1 MTPSAR
7 TFIVC
12 GLLACAGLL
21 LAAARATAQ
30 PAPAQSQGRL
40 IDVPYITQTRDLC
53 GGAAL
58 EMVFRYWGH
67 TSVRAADFAPLV
79 EPGRGIRTGDLAQA
93 ASSRGWT
100 SLVVDDVPEDPRA
113 RIRDELGR
121 GRPLIALIEVAA
133 NTYHYV
139 VIVGATDDV
148 VVFHD
153 PARAPFRTESWT
165 EFDRVWRLAGRWM
178 LLVLPT
184 DGAGTGGVVPE
195 AQVSVE
201 VPASPC
207 DALVQRSVEQA
218 SAGQLDQAE
227 QGLRAAQAMC
237 PFDVA
242 PLREL
247 AGLRFVQSRWSD
259 AIALAGEALTI
270 DPDDRNAR
278 DILGTS
284 LYLDGDAASALDAWE
299 PLGELVID
307 VVTVE
312 GADHIRHPVLVNAS
326 GLAAGLHLTSAA
338 LRTALRRIRAV
349 PSLASAQVTYTPTAA
364 GEASVAINVV
374 ERERLPVAPLPVVVA
389 LGRAVI
395 SDSVDVPVSGLLGEG
410 EHLQLRGRWSDERP
424 LVRASVAIPAP
435 EGVPGVFD
443 AVVSW
448 DRQAYDAAPG
458 LVRARRRRLEAGWS
472 HWLTANLRTRVSL
485 GNDRFDDTGSLSL
498 GVGADQRLFSDR
510 VAIAVDV
517 HRWWAKDDTR
527 FDLATA
533 AVAWRSTANRSAAA
547 TSAQFTV
554 SAASRNAPLALWP
567 GAGTGPSRRA
577 MLRAHP
583 LLDDDVVAGEVFG
596 RTVLQATVERTQ
608 PLPLVPLWPVSLA
621 GFVDTARAWRRLP
634 SKPGASDWLVDAGIG
649 LRVPVGTGVIRLDL
663 AHGLRGGG
671 LAASAGWS
679 VIWPD

>member
-1 MTPSAR
+1 MVLRPFVRRMAR
-7 TFIVC
+7 V
-12 GLLACAGLL
+12 CAGLAL
-21 LAAARATAQ
+21 LWAVGDAGAQ
-30 PAPAQSQGRL
+30 PVSQPRGHL

-58 EMVFRYWGH
+58 EMVFRYWGE
-67 TSVRAADFAPLV
+67 TSVRVADFASLV
-79 EPGRGIRTGDLAQA
+79 DPGRGIRTGDLAQA
-93 ASSRGWT
+93 ATSRGWT
-100 SLVVDDVPEDPRA
+100 SLVLDDVPDDPRA

-133 NTYHYV
+133 STYHYV
-139 VIVGATDDV
+139 VIVGVTDDV

-153 PARAPFRTESWT
+153 PARAPFRTESWK
-165 EFDRVWRLAGRWM
+165 EFDRAWRLAGRWM
-178 LLVLPT
+178 LLVLPRP
-184 DGAGTGGVVPE
+184 GAGAAAVVPE
-195 AQVSVE
+195 AQASVDA
-201 VPASPC
+201 PLSPC

-218 SAGQLDQAE
+218 GAGQLEQAE
-227 QGLRAAQAMC
+227 QGLQAARAMC
-237 PFDVA
+237 PFDVS

-247 AGLRFVQSRWSD
+247 AGLRFVQSRWRD
-259 AIALAGEALTI
+259 AIALAGEALAI

-284 LYLDGDAASALDAWE
+284 LYLDGDAARALDAWK
-299 PLGELVID
+299 PLGEPVID
-307 VVTVE
+307 VVTVT

-326 GLAAGLHLTSAA
+326 GLAAGQHLTSEA
-338 LRTALRRIRAV
+338 LRRALRRIRAV
-349 PSLASAQVTYTPTAA
+349 PSLASAQVTYTPSAA
-364 GEASVAINVV
+364 GQASVAISVV
-374 ERERLPVAPLPVVVA
+374 ERDWLPVAALPVVVA

-395 SDSVDVPVSGLLGEG
+395 SDSVDVPVAGLLGEG

-448 DRQAYDAAPG
+448 DRQAYG
-458 LVRARRRRLEAGWS
+458 EKFSIVRARRRRVEAGWS
-472 HWLTANLRTRVSL
+472 HWLTANLRARVSV

-498 GVGADQRLFSDR
+498 GVGADQRLFDDR
-510 VAIAVDV
+510 VAVAVDL
-517 HRWWAKDDTR
+517 HRWWSKDDTR

-533 AVAWRSTANRSAAA
+533 AAAWRSTANRSAAA
-547 TSAQFTV
+547 TSAQVTV
-554 SAASRNAPLALWP
+554 SAVSRNAPLALWP

-583 LLDDDVVAGEVFG
+583 LLDDDVVTGEVFG
-596 RTVLQATVERTQ
+596 RTVVQATIERTQ
-608 PLPLVPLWPVSLA
+608 PLPFVPVWPVSLA
-621 GFVDTARAWRRLP
+621 GFVDTARAWRRLS

>member
-1 MTPSAR
+1 MSALVVAAIVLLTPHHAE
-7 TFIVC
+7 
-12 GLLACAGLL
+12 
-21 LAAARATAQ
+21 AQ
-30 PAPAQSQGRL
+30 PAPAQAAGRL
-40 IDVPYITQTRDLC
+40 LDVPYITQTRDLC

-58 EMVFRYWGH
+58 EMVFRYWGE
-67 TSVRAADFAPLV
+67 TSVRAADFSPLV
-79 EPGRGIRTGDLAQA
+79 EPGRGIHTGELAQA

-100 SLVVDDVPEDPRA
+100 SLVVDDVSEDPRA
-113 RIRDELGR
+113 RIREELGR

-153 PARAPFRTESWT
+153 PARKPFRAESWN

-178 LLVLPT
+178 LLVIPSASPRT
-184 DGAGTGGVVPE
+184 GAAVPE
-195 AQVSVE
+195 AADSADQ
-201 VPASPC
+201 PMSPC
-207 DALVQRSVEQA
+207 EALVQRSVEQA
-218 SAGQLDQAE
+218 GAGALEEAE
-227 QGLRAAQAMC
+227 RGLRAARAMC
-237 PFDVA
+237 PLDAA
-242 PLREL
+242 PVREL

-259 AIALAGEALTI
+259 AIVLADEALTI

-284 LYLDGDAASALDAWE
+284 LYLSGEAARALEAWA
-299 PLGELVID
+299 PLGEPVID
-307 VVTVE
+307 AVTVI
-312 GADHIRHPVLVNAS
+312 GAEHIRHPVLVNAS
-326 GLAAGLHLTSAA
+326 GLAAGQQLASADLELA
-338 LRTALRRIRAV
+338 RRRIRAV
-349 PSLASAQVTYTPTAA
+349 PSLASSQVTYTPTAA
-364 GEASVAINVV
+364 GQARVDITVV
-374 ERERLPVAPLPVVVA
+374 EREPLPAAPLPVLVA

-395 SDSVDVPVSGLLGEG
+395 SESVDVPVSGLLGEG

-424 LVRASVAIPAP
+424 LVRAAVAVPAP

-443 AVVSW
+443 ALVSW
-448 DRQAYDAAPG
+448 DRQAYGAG
-458 LVRARRRRLEAGWS
+458 SGMVRARRRRVEAGWS
-472 HWLTANLRTRVSL
+472 HWLTANTRARVSV
-485 GNDRFDDTGSLSL
+485 GNDRFDDTGSFSF
-498 GVGADQRLFSDR
+498 GVGADQRLFHDR
-510 VAIAVDV
+510 VAIAVDL
-517 HRWWAKDDTR
+517 HRWWARDDTR
-527 FDLATA
+527 FDLAA
-533 AVAWRSTANRSAAA
+533 GAVAWRSTAIRGAAA

-554 SAASRNAPLALWP
+554 SAASHNAPLALWP

-583 LLDDDVVAGEVFG
+583 LLDGDVLAGEVFG
-596 RTVLQATVERTQ
+596 RTVVQATVERTQ
-608 PLPLVPLWPVSLA
+608 PLPFVPGWQVSLA

-634 SKPGASDWLVDAGIG
+634 SKMGASEWLIDAGIG